1 MGYLYKGDAT
11 LKGNLSVLTDKPLD
25 KRSVVQNV
33 TNMLTIDSTYVYNG
47 MPVVNIDEKAIY
59 ILLDKTNISKL
70 DSWKRIGTVTI
81 NNNEIDLSSFVTST
95 ELSGQLDTLKGEIST
110 DINTKISE
118 SKTEILSEVDTKIS
132 TSKTEILSEVDTKID
147 EALENFNPG
156 SGGSGDSGGSGGSG
170 GSTGGSGSS
179 TGGNVDLS
187 NYVTKDELTNYST
200 SEEIDN
206 TYAKKTDIPTIP
218 NFKTI
223 NGQEITGTGDITI
236 SGDGSNLTIDDTLT
250 ETSSNPVK
258 SSGIYNG
265 VKTMINAKFV
275 VLTEAEYNAMASHD
289 ANTFY
294 YIKQ

>member
-25 KRSVVQNV
+25 ERSIVQNV
-33 TNMLTIDSTYVYNG
+33 TNMLTISSTYAYNG
-47 MPVVNIDEKAIY
+47 MPIVNIDEKAIY

-70 DSWKRIGTVTI
+70 NSWKRIGTVTI

-95 ELSGQLDTLKGEIST
+95 ELSGQLDTIKGEIST

-156 SGGSGDSGGSGGSG
+156 SGGSGGSS
-170 GSTGGSGSS
+170 GSTGGD
-179 TGGNVDLS
+179 VDLS
-187 NYVTKDELTNYST
+187 NYVTKEELADYST
-200 SEEIDN
+200 STEIDN
-206 TYAKKTDIPTIP
+206 VYAKKIDIPTIP
-218 NFKTI
+218 TFKTI
-223 NGQEITGTGDITI
+223 NGQEITGEGDITI
-236 SGDGSNLTIDDTLT
+236 SGGESSLIIDDTLT
-250 ETSSNPVK
+250 ESSSNPVK

-265 VKTMINAKFV
+265 IKTMINAKFV
-275 VLTEAEYNAMASHD
+275 VLTEAEYNAMATHD

>member
-1 MGYLYKGDAT
+1 MGYLYKGDAI

-25 KRSVVQNV
+25 ERSIVQNV
-33 TNMLTIDSTYVYNG
+33 TNMLTISSTSAYNG
-47 MPVVNIDEKAIY
+47 MPIVNIDEKAIY
-59 ILLDKTNISKL
+59 ILLDKTNISNL
-70 DSWKRIGTVTI
+70 NSWKRIGTVTI

-132 TSKTEILSEVDTKID
+132 TSKTEILSEVDTKI
-147 EALENFNPG
+147 ETALENFNPG
-156 SGGSGDSGGSGGSG
+156 SGGSGSGGDSGGSGGSG
-170 GSTGGSGSS
+170 GSSGD
-179 TGGNVDLS
+179 NVDLS
-187 NYVTKDELTNYST
+187 NYVTKDELAGYST

-223 NGQEITGTGDITI
+223 NGQEITGTGNITI

-275 VLTEAEYNAMASHD
+275 VLTEAEYKAMTTHD
-289 ANTFY
+289 PNTFY

>member
-1 MGYLYKGDAT
+1 MGYLYKGDAI
-11 LKGNLSVLTDKPLD
+11 LKGNLSVATDKPLD
-25 KRSVVQNV
+25 ERSVVQNS
-33 TNMLTIDSTYVYNG
+33 TELLTINSTYAYNG
-47 MPVVNIDEKAIY
+47 MPIVNIDEKAIY

-95 ELSGQLDTLKGEIST
+95 ELSGQLDTFKGEIST

-147 EALENFNPG
+147 KALENFSPG
-156 SGGSGDSGGSGGSG
+156 SGGSGSGGDSGGSGGS
-170 GSTGGSGSS
+170 SGD
-179 TGGNVDLS
+179 NVDLS
-187 NYVTKDELTNYST
+187 NYVTKDELADYST
-200 SEEIDN
+200 STEIDN

-223 NGQEITGTGDITI
+223 NGQEITGTGNITI
-236 SGDGSNLTIDDTLT
+236 SGDGSSLTIDDTLT

-275 VLTEAEYNAMASHD
+275 VLTEAEYKAMASHD

>member
-1 MGYLYKGDAT
+1 MGYLYKGDAI
-11 LKGNLSVLTDKPLD
+11 LKGNLSVATDKPLD
-25 KRSVVQNV
+25 ERSIVQN
-33 TNMLTIDSTYVYNG
+33 TTELLTINSTYAYNG
-47 MPVVNIDEKAIY
+47 MPIVNIDEKAIY

-70 DSWKRIGTVTI
+70 DSWKKIGTVTI
-81 NNNEIDLSSFVTST
+81 NNNEIDLSSFVT
-95 ELSGQLDTLKGEIST
+95 
-110 DINTKISE
+110 
-118 SKTEILSEVDTKIS
+118 
-132 TSKTEILSEVDTKID
+132 
-147 EALENFNPG
+147 
-156 SGGSGDSGGSGGSG
+156 
-170 GSTGGSGSS
+170 
-179 TGGNVDLS
+179 
-187 NYVTKDELTNYST
+187 KDELANYST

-275 VLTEAEYNAMASHD
+275 VLTEAEYKAMASHD

>member
-11 LKGNLSVLTDKPLD
+11 LKGNLSVKTDKPLD
-25 KRSVVQNV
+25 ERSIVQNI
-33 TNMLTIDSTYVYNG
+33 TNMLTISSTYAYNG
-47 MPVVNIDEKAIY
+47 MPIVNIDEKAIY
-59 ILLDKTNISKL
+59 ILLDKTNISNL
-70 DSWKRIGTVTI
+70 NSWKRIGTVTI

-118 SKTEILSEVDTKIS
+118 SKTEILSEVDTKI
-132 TSKTEILSEVDTKID
+132 D

-156 SGGSGDSGGSGGSG
+156 SGGSGGSGGED
-170 GSTGGSGSS
+170 
-179 TGGNVDLS
+179 VDLS
-187 NYVTKDELTNYST
+187 NYVTKDELADYST

-223 NGQEITGTGDITI
+223 NGQEITGEGNITI
-236 SGDGSNLTIDDTLT
+236 QGDGSSLTIDDTLT

-265 VKTMINAKFV
+265 IKTMINAKFV
-275 VLTEAEYNAMASHD
+275 VLTEAEYKAMTTHD

>member
-118 SKTEILSEVDTKIS
+118 SKTEILSEVDTKIE
-132 TSKTEILSEVDTKID
+132 T
-147 EALENFNPG
+147 ALENFSPG
-156 SGGSGDSGGSGGSG
+156 SGGSGSGGDSGGSGGS
-170 GSTGGSGSS
+170 SGD
-179 TGGNVDLS
+179 NVDLS
-187 NYVTKDELTNYST
+187 NYVTKDELANYST

-275 VLTEAEYNAMASHD
+275 VLTEAEYNAMITHD
-289 ANTFY
+289 PNTFY